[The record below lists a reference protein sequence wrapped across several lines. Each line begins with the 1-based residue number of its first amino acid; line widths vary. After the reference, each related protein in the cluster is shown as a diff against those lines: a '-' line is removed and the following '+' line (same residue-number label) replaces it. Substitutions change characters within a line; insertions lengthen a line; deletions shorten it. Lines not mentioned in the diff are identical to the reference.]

1 VRILRTYKTNVQVG
15 HFMPSIYRKHVLQ
28 HLAPVSEMLL
38 VYDALLAV
46 RYDSLLLDDW
56 RLKIIGTGKDTTGVI

>member
-1 VRILRTYKTNVQVG
+1 MRILRTYKTNVQVG
-15 HFMPSIYRKHVLQ
+15 HFMPSRKHVLQ